1 MGSAYAKSWKKDMSD
16 WERLYGNGVVYV
28 SDGKMVSEF
37 PAHNFDIE
45 SLEDR
50 TGCDFW
56 ITGEVVVA
64 VGAGCTSKKQVA
76 SALKKIAERIEKTPK
91 KKFNPLSR
99 I

>member
-1 MGSAYAKSWKKDMSD
+1 MGSAYAKRWKKNMSD
-16 WERLYGNGVVYV
+16 LERLYGNGVVYV

-37 PAHNFDIE
+37 PGHNFDIE
-45 SLEDR
+45 SLENR
-50 TGCDFW
+50 TGIDFL

-64 VGAGCTSKKQVA
+64 VGAGCTSKKRVA
-76 SALKKIAERIEKTPK
+76 SALKKIAERIEKTSK